1 MGRPIHEDSPHTH
14 DASTF
19 LRNWTFANGM
29 AGEERKC
36 VHERGGIAK
45 ARPEDGPQSIW
56 PAPNECS
63 PKEHK
68 QPYRGPHKA
77 PWGKSENHIVR
88 LL

>member
-45 ARPEDGPQSIW
+45 ARPEDGPQAI
-56 PAPNECS
+56 
-63 PKEHK
+63 
-68 QPYRGPHKA
+68 
-77 PWGKSENHIVR
+77 
-88 LL
+88 